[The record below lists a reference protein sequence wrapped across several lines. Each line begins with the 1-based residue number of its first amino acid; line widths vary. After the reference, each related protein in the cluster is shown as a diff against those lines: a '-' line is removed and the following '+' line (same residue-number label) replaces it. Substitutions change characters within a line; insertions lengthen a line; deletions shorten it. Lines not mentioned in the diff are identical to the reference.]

1 MLLYFFCLHFLSAQ
15 GGYSY
20 LYPYKTHM
28 ELTISLTSKIFKKWY
43 SSRLFCCLCSLCYLM
58 YDSKAKT
65 TVMEKRL
72 HVRHHIRLW
81 MAKEKSNITVPT
93 LNYTGDKCVTSL
105 QNLCFNWDVEKYVI
119 FKVIWC
125 LSKALIWSVKI
136 IMITFIPIKLKLSEP
151 VLQIDFIFK

>member
-1 MLLYFFCLHFLSAQ
+1 
-15 GGYSY
+15 
-20 LYPYKTHM
+20 
-28 ELTISLTSKIFKKWY
+28 
-43 SSRLFCCLCSLCYLM
+43 M

-93 LNYTGDKCVTSL
+93 LNYIGDKCVTSL

-119 FKVIWC
+119 FKVI
-125 LSKALIWSVKI
+125 
-136 IMITFIPIKLKLSEP
+136 
-151 VLQIDFIFK
+151 